1 MTTITVNAFDFQ
13 ALQMFIAKKDVRNYL
28 NGFHVGRHHLT
39 ATDGKVL
46 LRIAHNCQVG
56 DNFPDDGYILD
67 AVKVS
72 TKRTPNGE
80 DAMVTLQLERIEAP
94 CNVVNGAIAVTDKL
108 ELTANNSPAT
118 VRLEALAGTYPDVER
133 VIPKRCEA
141 KPVANY
147 FNPEYFEL
155 VGKASKLL
163 CKSVGASDGMITTL
177 GEPKN
182 ATLFLIP
189 QRLDVEMVVM
199 PMNPREWGEV

>member
-39 ATDGKVL
+39 ATDGSVL
-46 LRIAHNCQVG
+46 LRIAHNCRVD

-67 AVKVS
+67 AVKVA
-72 TKRTPNGE
+72 TKRAPNG
-80 DAMVTLQLERIEAP
+80 DDPMVTLQLDRIEAP
-94 CNVVNGAIAVTDKL
+94 CNVTDGAIAVTDRL
-108 ELTANNSPAT
+108 ELTANNSTAT
-118 VRLEALAGTYPDVER
+118 IRLEALSGHYPDVER

-147 FNPEYFEL
+147 FDPEYFEL
-155 VGKASKLL
+155 VGKAARLL
-163 CKSVGASDGMITTL
+163 CKSIGARDGMVTTL
-177 GEPKN
+177 GEPKQ
-182 ATLFLIP
+182 ATLFKIP

-199 PMNPREWGEV
+199 PMNPREWEHV